1 MAEVKT
7 QAQNFKEIA
16 DAIRVAKEIT
26 LTSEINKENKEV
38 FYGTF
43 SANNFATEI
52 RKLTLNMTA
61 PPVYKFENGY
71 YGIRAAKCA
80 ATYLWTRVMGV
91 DKFAYRTNSIFSGID
106 KNKQNYVRVTAIDSD
121 EPIDADTPIDPDTA
135 TAYNYACIDCSTFVS
150 LCLRG
155 IPYEKS
161 PYYLHKGE
169 NEKWTPSAELSGMY
183 GEEGWEFREIDT
195 QPEGVFNDIGIP
207 EQSSVRLAAS
217 LGQYFHRYGYILY
230 DSAVNGKLATDDKG
244 FPMIK
249 SNEGYTK
256 LDLQAGDL
264 VFWDTKDD
272 AQVDSRYRSIS
283 HVAIVSE
290 RPDYYYH
297 VTGDTKKVGQLV
309 VWYEKFAET
318 EAVKDSNGNITGY
331 KKVSHPNSAMV
342 LAVRPDYRHGMSK
355 EETPIGINLV
365 SYPWVYSRLK
375 TTEKNGLTVSLLS
388 ENEIKVSGTATEN
401 TTLHLNYL
409 TLSPGAYKLT
419 GIEGFTGTYFAL
431 QVRLADGTDF
441 APKAIR
447 YPTGTDAT
455 NEFVLTE
462 ETEVNVRLYISNG
475 KSLTDA
481 RVVPTLIRI
490 KEEN

>member
-1 MAEVKT
+1 MMHVEK
-7 QAQNFKEIA
+7 FKEIA
-16 DAIRVAKEIT
+16 DAIRIAEGRTATTVQDG
-26 LTSEINKENKEV
+26 SETPI
-38 FYGTF
+38 YLI
-43 SANNFATEI
+43 SANDFATEI
-52 RKLTLNMTA
+52 SKLYLNMTT
-61 PPVYKFENGY
+61 PVYEFENGY

-135 TAYNYACIDCSTFVS
+135 TAYNYARIDCSTFVS

-207 EQSSVRLAAS
+207 EHSTVRLAAD
-217 LGQYFHRYGYILY
+217 LGQYFHKYGYVLY
-230 DSAVNGKLATDDKG
+230 NSAVDGKLESDNN
-244 FPMIK
+244 
-249 SNEGYTK
+249 SHTK
-256 LDLQAGDL
+256 LNLQPGDL
-264 VFWDTKDD
+264 VFWDTSEDPVVD
-272 AQVDSRYRSIS
+272 ARFKSIS
-283 HVAIVSE
+283 HVAIVAE
-290 RPDYYYH
+290 KTDYYYH
-297 VTGDTKKVGQLV
+297 VTGSKDKVGQLV
-309 VWYEKFAET
+309 VWYEKFAEE

-365 SYPWVYSRLK
+365 SYPWVYSRLQ
-375 TTEKNGLTVSLLS
+375 TTKKNGLAISLIDMHTIRI
-388 ENEIKVSGTATEN
+388 NGTATEN
-401 TTLHLNYL
+401 TTLGLIY
-409 TLSPGAYKLT
+409 TRLSPGTYELT
-419 GIEGFTGTYFAL
+419 GINIKGHNDTSFAL
-431 QVRLADGTDF
+431 QVRYANGTDF
-441 APKAIR
+441 EHAVR
-447 YPTGTDAT
+447 YPTGSNAT
-455 NEFVLTE
+455 NEFILTD
-462 ETEVNVRLYISNG
+462 ETDVAVRLYVSKG
-475 KSLTDA
+475 KTLTDVN
-481 RVVPTLIRI
+481 VVPTLIR
-490 KEEN
+490 K